1 MKVYWQLQHYCANVA
16 VSETRLKEIMID
28 TPPQITPSTLSL
40 TKVTPITGQSTVWTS
55 PPLYGMLYF
64 VQSMQ

>member
-1 MKVYWQLQHYCANVA
+1 MLHACQFYKSSLLAAATLLYYVA

-55 PPLYGMLYF
+55 PPYGM
-64 VQSMQ
+64 